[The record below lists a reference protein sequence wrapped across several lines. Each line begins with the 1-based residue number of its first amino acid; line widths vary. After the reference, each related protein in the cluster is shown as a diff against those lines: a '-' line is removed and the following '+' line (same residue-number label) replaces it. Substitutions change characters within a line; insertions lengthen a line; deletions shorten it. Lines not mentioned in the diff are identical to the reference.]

1 MKNKIRDPQFAM
13 HILFVVP
20 YVPTPIRV
28 RPYNLIRALAARG
41 HHLTLATL
49 WSSAEER
56 AALGA
61 LQAWGVRVL
70 AEPLPRLRSLLN
82 CLHALPSDVPL
93 QAVYCW
99 SPVLRARIEQEL
111 APLSHSVGR
120 GAGGEGAAPPSP
132 SAGRGAGGEGPQVPV
147 DLVHVEHLRGVRYGL
162 GLDGTPVVWDSVD
175 CISYLFT
182 QSARD
187 SRSWSGRL
195 LTRLD
200 LGRTRRYEGQLVSRF
215 ARVLV
220 TSPVDRR
227 ALLELWQAAQK
238 SDGKRFTPSP
248 ASVTDEA
255 PITVLPNGVD
265 LDYFRPG
272 DGPRAPE
279 TLVISGKMSYH
290 ANVTAVLYLVEEIM
304 PRVWAQR
311 PGVRVQVVGAWPPR
325 RIRQLAE
332 RFPGRVEV
340 TGWVPDI
347 RPYLQRAR
355 LAVAPLR
362 YGAGIQNKVLEAL
375 ACATPVVATPQA
387 CGALQVQAERDLL
400 VADSAEAFAR
410 QVLRLLDDDALAARL
425 GAAGRRYVERHHDWN
440 TVAAQLEGIYAEC
453 VTALNMRRTQGIYGD
468 ISACS
473 AA

>member
-1 MKNKIRDPQFAM
+1 M
-13 HILFVVP
+13 HILFIVP
-20 YVPTPIRV
+20 YVPTPVRV
-28 RPYNLIRALAARG
+28 RPYNLIRALATRG

-49 WSSAEER
+49 WSNEEER
-56 AALGA
+56 AALET
-61 LQAWGVRVL
+61 LRAWGVRVI
-70 AEPLPRLRSLLN
+70 AEPLSRVRSLLN
-82 CLHALPSDVPL
+82 CLGALPSDVPL

-99 SPVLRARIEQEL
+99 SPALRARIEQEL
-111 APLSHSVGR
+111 VSLSHSVGG
-120 GAGGEGAAPPSP
+120 GAGGKGTSPPSHNV
-132 SAGRGAGGEGPQVPV
+132 GEGSGVRV
-147 DLVHVEHLRGVRYGL
+147 DLVHVEHLRGVHYGL
-162 GLDGTPVVWDSVD
+162 RLDGTPVVWDSVD
-175 CISYLFT
+175 CISYLFA

-200 LGRTRRYEGQLVSRF
+200 LGRTRRYEGRLVGRF

-227 ALLELWQAAQK
+227 ALLELWQASQS
-238 SDGKRFTPSP
+238 SDEGGFIPP
-248 ASVTDEA
+248 APFAVDEDH
-255 PITVLPNGVD
+255 ITVLPNGVD
-265 LDYFRPG
+265 MDYFRPG

-290 ANVTAVLYLVEEIM
+290 ANVTAVLYLIEEIM
-304 PRVWAQR
+304 PRVWVQR

-325 RIRQLAE
+325 RICQLAE

-340 TGWVPDI
+340 TGRVPDI
-347 RPYLQRAR
+347 RPYLQRAW

-387 CGALQVQAERDLL
+387 CSALQVQAERDLL
-400 VADSAEAFAR
+400 IADSVEEFAR
-410 QVLRLLDDDALAARL
+410 QVLRLLDDAALAVQL

-440 TVAAQLEGIYAEC
+440 AVAAQLEGIYAEC
-453 VTALNMRRTQGIYGD
+453 VAVPGIQRTRGIYGD
-468 ISACS
+468 ISASSACS
-473 AA
+473 AV